1 MQSLLIQPIKKQ
13 QKAESRMASHPVHH
27 LLSFEVRAAP
37 VQKGVLLSASKF
49 AIVLLLNLSKVQI
62 PVA

>member
-1 MQSLLIQPIKKQ
+1 
-13 QKAESRMASHPVHH
+13 MASHPVHH
-27 LLSFEVRAAP
+27 LLSFEVRAEP